1 MILQRWG
8 WVREK
13 ADLKQFPG
21 FQIYTNREDFCCV
34 NKKRGGARILGKK
47 WGLERK
53 MVSVFLSSLNFC
65 KLCKWRWPADRQLR
79 KEAENQDRSPQDAG

>member
-34 NKKRGGARILGKK
+34 NKKGGGGEDSWKEVGFGEKDGKCIL
-47 WGLERK
+47 
-53 MVSVFLSSLNFC
+53 
-65 KLCKWRWPADRQLR
+65 KL
-79 KEAENQDRSPQDAG
+79 AELL